1 MTLPGDAARCRASG
15 VAALWGGW
23 GAELEF
29 WREGFESRSNAFS
42 FCAGLPPR
50 SRGYGLLESVK
61 LALERA
67 LGSTHSRLRRGSR
80 HERRVRVPLLNPQ
93 PPS

>member
-1 MTLPGDAARCRASG
+1 MGRRASC
-15 VAALWGGW
+15 VAALWAGW

-50 SRGYGLLESVK
+50 SRGYGFLESGK
-61 LALERA
+61 LALERV
-67 LGSTHSRLRRGSR
+67 LGWPHSRLRRCS
-80 HERRVRVPLLNPQ
+80 
-93 PPS
+93 